1 MNTKEL
7 EKKYL
12 KNPNVCINPKC
23 LSEFVEGESI
33 DIEGNFGG
41 SQPVSCL
48 KCGST
53 WMDCYTLT
61 GIDNINITNDH
72 LEKKN
77 WASLLSLVGQ
87 PPPPR
92 QDHFT
97 KENSTRLP
105 PPFQQDQFAE
115 DNDVD

>member
-1 MNTKEL
+1 MNIKKLTKTLVSIKEL

-23 LSEFVEGESI
+23 LSKFVEGESI

-53 WMDCYTLT
+53 WVDCYTLT

-72 LEKKN
+72 HTKET
-77 WASLLSLVGQ
+77 WASV
-87 PPPPR
+87 PP
-92 QDHFT
+92 
-97 KENSTRLP
+97 P